1 MARTVIAAV
10 AGALAMTIGAAA
22 QDLSKYPDWSGQWRR
37 AEGGPN
43 RYDPT
48 KPPGRG
54 QEAPLTAEYRA
65 IYEAGLK
72 DQAAGGQGNNPT
84 YLCLP
89 GGMPRIMTINQ
100 AAEFVVTPNMTY
112 VVFRNIPPRRVYTDG
127 RAFPAEV
134 EPSFS
139 GYSVG
144 KWLDTDGDGR
154 FDTLEV
160 ETRNLKG
167 PRTFDG
173 QGTPMHKDGE
183 TVIQERIYLDKAGLL
198 HDDLTTID
206 HALTRP
212 WTVNKTYRRDN
223 DAPWIEAVCAENNP
237 HVFIGTENYVRSA
250 DGLLMPAR
258 KDQPPPDLR
267 YFKQTQK

>member
-1 MARTVIAAV
+1 MARTMIAAV
-10 AGALAMTIGAAA
+10 AATLALTIGAAA
-22 QDLSKYPDWSGQWRR
+22 QDFSKYPDWSGQWRR
-37 AEGGPN
+37 AESGPN
-43 RYDPT
+43 RYDPA

-112 VVFRNIPPRRVYTDG
+112 VVFRNIPPRHIYTDG
-127 RAFPAEV
+127 RAFPAEI

-237 HVFIGTENYVRSA
+237 HVFIGKENYVRSA

-258 KDQPPPDLR
+258 KDQAPPDLR